1 MKIWKIEAYI
11 ESEDSVS
18 RKEIIKQI
26 NYNLNRGDGLCLD
39 TDDGAFKL
47 KLIKKVKEED
57 LEDPLG

>member
-11 ESEDSVS
+11 ESEDDVS

-47 KLIKKVKEED
+47 KLIKKVKDSEFE
-57 LEDPLG
+57 L

>member
-26 NYNLNRGDGLCLD
+26 NYNLNRGGWSMFGHRRWC
-39 TDDGAFKL
+39 
-47 KLIKKVKEED
+47 V
-57 LEDPLG
+57 